1 MRADRSL
8 ALWTM
13 PISSP
18 EACSPV
24 SRGAVEPNAHLCSYE
39 LSAHTSILNKSEAGG
54 SDAVHVTQE
63 RFNHP
68 PMNK

>member
-39 LSAHTSILNKSEAGG
+39 LSAHTIYKREGLYIE
-54 SDAVHVTQE
+54 QI
-63 RFNHP
+63 
-68 PMNK
+68 